1 MGFGIEAAVGS
12 VWIADNQGKN
22 GITVKAV
29 SAGDGMGGGA
39 VNGRRGMIR
48 AIGEMVSGDSPG
60 EDLYMM
66 IVMDFSD
73 KEFSK
78 TARCLVFLQ
87 IIMESDG

>member
-12 VWIADNQGKN
+12 AWIADNQGKN

-39 VNGRRGMIR
+39 VNGRRMIG
-48 AIGEMVSGDSPG
+48 AIGEMVSGDSCG

-73 KEFSK
+73 KESSK
-78 TARCLVFLQ
+78 AARCLIFLQ